1 MNPLQSEEL
10 LAWEEAG
17 TEERKHFEITSLESL
32 TWAFRKLS
40 ALKAKEAEIEAI
52 AAAEKQRIDEW
63 EMAEKKSIADSK
75 EFFEGLI
82 SAYHAKVL
90 MQDPKAKTLSTPY
103 GKAKARKV
111 KEQPEKANEKAVLKH
126 VVENGMDAYI
136 KSSLK
141 WADFKK
147 SLRIVEADGKK
158 VAVDENGVIVDGV
171 EIKPEQIKFSVE
183 VD

>member
-10 LAWEEAG
+10 MECGL
-17 TEERKHFEITSLESL
+17 EERQRFEITNLESL

-52 AAAEKQRIDEW
+52 AKAEKQRIDEW
-63 EMAEKKSIADSK
+63 ETAEKKTITANK

-82 SAYHAKVL
+82 NAYHVKVL
-90 MQDPKAKTLSTPY
+90 KEDKNAKTLSTPY